1 MKAMR
6 FCLCLLAIAAYLSA
20 ADLHPGQ
27 PLRGKLSVRDG
38 KPTTL
43 TTSDRKTIGLDGDD
57 DTLKVLSDKR
67 LDGFDVE
74 VRGRF
79 TKSDRFQIDPIHT
92 HSLLVK
98 KDGKLKLVTY
108 WCDVCSI
115 RAYTPGP
122 CVCCQKETLLD
133 LRDPDAPADQ

>member
-6 FCLCLLAIAAYLSA
+6 VCLCLLAIAGYLSA
-20 ADLHPGQ
+20 ADLQPGQ

-38 KPTTL
+38 KPTTIS
-43 TTSDRKTIGLDGDD
+43 TSDRKTVALDGDD
-57 DTLKVLSDKR
+57 NSMKVLSDKR

-74 VRGRF
+74 VRGHF
-79 TKSDRFQIDPIHT
+79 TSPGHFQLDPMHT
-92 HSLLVK
+92 HSLLVR

-108 WCDVCSI
+108 WCDICNI

-122 CVCCQKETLLD
+122 CACCQKETLLD
-133 LRDPDAPADQ
+133 LRDPDAQDQ